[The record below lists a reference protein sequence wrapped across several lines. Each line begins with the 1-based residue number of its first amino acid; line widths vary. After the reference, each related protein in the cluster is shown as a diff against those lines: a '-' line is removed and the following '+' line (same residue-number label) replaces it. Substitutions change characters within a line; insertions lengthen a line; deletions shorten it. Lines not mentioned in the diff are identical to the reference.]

1 MTHWPV
7 MPDTA
12 ESGALRQAVD
22 PTLARYRVEGFL
34 HIRYQEQLWGS
45 VPVIV

>member
-1 MTHWPV
+1 

-22 PTLARYRVEGFL
+22 PALARYRVEGPL
-34 HIRYQEQLWGS
+34 HGRYQEQLWEF
-45 VPVIV
+45 VPVIA